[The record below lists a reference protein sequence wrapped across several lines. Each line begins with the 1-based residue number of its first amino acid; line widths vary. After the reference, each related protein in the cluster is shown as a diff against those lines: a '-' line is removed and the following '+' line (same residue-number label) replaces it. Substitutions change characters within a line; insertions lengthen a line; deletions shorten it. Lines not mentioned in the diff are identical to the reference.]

1 MPQSRQL
8 AAIMFADI
16 MGYTAMM
23 QDDEALAIQLKNKF
37 KDKLEAELSLH
48 GGRLIKFSGDG
59 ALCTFSSAYEA
70 VKAAIDTQLYM
81 QEIPVVPLRIG
92 IHQADVVFDETDV
105 YGDGVNI
112 ASRLESMAVPG
123 SIFVSGKIV
132 DDVKN
137 HKEIQTVSLGRYI
150 LKNVKEPFEVFAITK
165 AGLQVPINKKLEGKA
180 EKYVDKTAARKTR
193 KKVVWSLLAVILI
206 TIAGEILFLPAGLK

>member
-81 QEIPVVPLRIG
+81 QEIPIVPVRIG

-105 YGDGVNI
+105 
-112 ASRLESMAVPG
+112 
-123 SIFVSGKIV
+123 
-132 DDVKN
+132 
-137 HKEIQTVSLGRYI
+137 
-150 LKNVKEPFEVFAITK
+150 
-165 AGLQVPINKKLEGKA
+165 
-180 EKYVDKTAARKTR
+180 
-193 KKVVWSLLAVILI
+193 
-206 TIAGEILFLPAGLK
+206 